1 MQPILSR
8 EAPAPVGPYSQAVS
22 HGGFLFVSGQIPLD
36 PETGKIRG
44 DSIEE
49 QTEQVL
55 RNLEAVLRAAGGGW
69 TSLLRVGVYLV
80 DIQEFTKFNTV
91 YAQVLKDAKPA
102 RSTIG
107 VQALPLGAKL
117 EIDAI
122 AAIAA

>member
-91 YAQVLKDAKPA
+91 YAQVLKDVKPA

-122 AAIAA
+122 AAIAS